1 MIADDVLTW
10 FQSNLIKG
18 PLNLDDAGTKTDH
31 GMSVLSPYV
40 ATALIMRGGSENSY
54 VLLGV
59 PTLLEIQAC
68 ELNPVKAED
77 FVLIHHK

>member
-1 MIADDVLTW
+1 
-10 FQSNLIKG
+10 
-18 PLNLDDAGTKTDH
+18 
-31 GMSVLSPYV
+31 MSVLSPYV